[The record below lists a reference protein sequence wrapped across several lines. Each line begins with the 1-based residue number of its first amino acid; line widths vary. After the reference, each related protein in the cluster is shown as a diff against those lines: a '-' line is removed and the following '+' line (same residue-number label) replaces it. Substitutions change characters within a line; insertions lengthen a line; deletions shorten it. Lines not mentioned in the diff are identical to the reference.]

1 MLDDQT
7 GQSTR
12 SFPATEAVPAGNRVP
27 HLGRPLLNRTP
38 IGHTGDVTEAKKS
51 RASGTRA
58 QLLEAA
64 KEIFTSAGYT
74 DANVVDI
81 VERAGS
87 SVGSLYHHFGGK
99 SDLYIALY
107 DDYQSRQRHR
117 AAKAFRLSLAAG
129 EDDALRLFIV
139 ATRAY
144 LDGCW
149 EERELARLFLSGG
162 GPPGFE
168 LLTRRGFRHWL
179 TTNADLLSGQ
189 ARPLP
194 DTLVLV
200 LTTIATEAGREVAV
214 ASSRA
219 AARRFIEEI
228 LELIG
233 RLYPTD

>member
-1 MLDDQT
+1 M
-7 GQSTR
+7 
-12 SFPATEAVPAGNRVP
+12 
-27 HLGRPLLNRTP
+27 
-38 IGHTGDVTEAKKS
+38 TEAKRS
-51 RASGTRA
+51 RASGTRTM
-58 QLLEAA
+58 LLEAA
-64 KEIFTSAGYT
+64 REIFTAAGYS

-107 DDYQSRQRHR
+107 DDYQTRQRHR
-117 AAKAFRLSLAAG
+117 AAKAFRLALANG
-129 EDDALRLFIV
+129 EEDALQLFII
-139 ATRAY
+139 ACRAY
-144 LDGCW
+144 LEGCW
-149 EERELARLFLSGG
+149 EERELAQLFLSGG

-179 TTNADLLSGQ
+179 TANSEMLSEQ

-200 LTTIATEAGREVAV
+200 LTTIANEAGREVAV
-214 ASSRA
+214 QPSRA
-219 AARRFIEEI
+219 AARRFTNEI

-233 RLYPTD
+233 RLYPTR

>member
-1 MLDDQT
+1 MTTQDGRST
-7 GQSTR
+7 G
-12 SFPATEAVPAGNRVP
+12 PD
-27 HLGRPLLNRTP
+27 RTA
-38 IGHTGDVTEAKKS
+38 IRHTVDVTEAKRS
-51 RASGTRA
+51 RATSTKA
-58 QLLEAA
+58 LLLAA
-64 KEIFTSAGYT
+64 AREIFTTAGYA

-117 AAKAFRLSLAAG
+117 SAKAFRLALAAG
-129 EDDALRLFIV
+129 ENDAMRLFV
-139 ATRAY
+139 AGTRAY
-144 LDGCW
+144 LEGCW

-179 TTNADLLSGQ
+179 TTNSDLLSEQ
-189 ARPLP
+189 VRPLS

-214 ASSRA
+214 QSSRA
-219 AARRFIEEI
+219 QARRFIDEI
-228 LELIG
+228 CELIG
-233 RLYPTD
+233 RLYPPG

>member
-1 MLDDQT
+1 M
-7 GQSTR
+7 G
-12 SFPATEAVPAGNRVP
+12 
-27 HLGRPLLNRTP
+27 
-38 IGHTGDVTEAKKS
+38 VTEARRT
-51 RASGTRA
+51 RASGTRT
-58 QLLEAA
+58 LLLDAA
-64 KEIFTSAGYT
+64 REIFTAAGYA

-117 AAKAFRLSLAAG
+117 AAKAFRLALANG
-129 EDDALRLFIV
+129 EDDSLRLFVIGC
-139 ATRAY
+139 RAY
-144 LDGCW
+144 LEGCW
-149 EERELARLFLSGG
+149 EERELAQLFLSGG

-179 TTNADLLSGQ
+179 TANSELLSEH

-200 LTTIATEAGREVAV
+200 LTTIANEAGREVAV
-214 ASSRA
+214 QPSRA
-219 AARRFIEEI
+219 AARRFTNEI

-233 RLYPTD
+233 RLYPKD

>member
-1 MLDDQT
+1 MSQA
-7 GQSTR
+7 R
-12 SFPATEAVPAGNRVP
+12 R
-27 HLGRPLLNRTP
+27 
-38 IGHTGDVTEAKKS
+38 S
-51 RASGTRA
+51 RATTTRA
-58 QLLEAA
+58 QLLDAA
-64 KEIFTSAGYT
+64 REVFTTAGFA
-74 DANVVDI
+74 DASVVDI

-99 SDLYIALY
+99 SDIYIALY

-117 AAKAFRLSLAAG
+117 AAKAFRSALAAG
-129 EDDALRLFIV
+129 ENDAMRLFV
-139 ATRAY
+139 VGTRAY

-149 EERELARLFLSGG
+149 EERALASMFLSGG

-179 TTNADLLSGQ
+179 TTNAELLSEQ

-214 ASSRA
+214 QSSRA
-219 AARRFIEEI
+219 DARRFTDEI
-228 LELIG
+228 CELIG
-233 RLYPTD
+233 RLYPPA

>member
-1 MLDDQT
+1 
-7 GQSTR
+7 
-12 SFPATEAVPAGNRVP
+12 VPETKR
-27 HLGRPLLNRTP
+27 
-38 IGHTGDVTEAKKS
+38 S
-51 RASGTRA
+51 RATTTKA
-58 QLLEAA
+58 QLLDAA
-64 KEIFTSAGYT
+64 REIFTTAGYA
-74 DANVVDI
+74 DANVADI

-117 AAKAFRLSLAAG
+117 SAKAFRLALAAG
-129 EDDALRLFIV
+129 ENDAMRLFVIG
-139 ATRAY
+139 TRAY
-144 LDGCW
+144 LEGCW

-179 TTNADLLSGQ
+179 TANSELLSEQ
-189 ARPLP
+189 ARPLS

-214 ASSRA
+214 RSTRA
-219 AARRFIEEI
+219 QARRFIDEI
-228 LELIG
+228 CELIG
-233 RLYPTD
+233 RLYPPD

>member
-1 MLDDQT
+1 M
-7 GQSTR
+7 
-12 SFPATEAVPAGNRVP
+12 
-27 HLGRPLLNRTP
+27 
-38 IGHTGDVTEAKKS
+38 
-51 RASGTRA
+51 
-58 QLLEAA
+58 LLEAA
-64 KEIFTSAGYT
+64 REIFTQAGYA
-74 DANVVDI
+74 DAAVVDI

-117 AAKAFRLSLAAG
+117 AAKAFRLALGNGEEDSLQ
-129 EDDALRLFIV
+129 LFII
-139 ATRAY
+139 ACRAY
-144 LDGCW
+144 LEGCW
-149 EERELARLFLSGG
+149 EERELAQLFLSGG

-179 TTNADLLSGQ
+179 TTNAEVLSEHS
-189 ARPLP
+189 RPLP

-214 ASSRA
+214 QPSRA
-219 AARRFIEEI
+219 AARRFTEEI

>member
-1 MLDDQT
+1 M
-7 GQSTR
+7 
-12 SFPATEAVPAGNRVP
+12 TETKR
-27 HLGRPLLNRTP
+27 
-38 IGHTGDVTEAKKS
+38 S
-51 RASGTRA
+51 RATSTKSL
-58 QLLEAA
+58 LLEAA
-64 KEIFTSAGYT
+64 REIFTTAGYA

-107 DDYQSRQRHR
+107 DDYQTRQRHR
-117 AAKAFRLSLAAG
+117 SAKAFRLALAAG
-129 EDDALRLFIV
+129 EQDAMRLFILG
-139 ATRAY
+139 TRAY
-144 LDGCW
+144 LEGCW
-149 EERELARLFLSGG
+149 EERELAQLFLSGG

-179 TTNADLLSGQ
+179 TTNSDLLSEQ
-189 ARPLP
+189 ASPLP

-214 ASSRA
+214 QSSRA

>member
-1 MLDDQT
+1 M
-7 GQSTR
+7 
-12 SFPATEAVPAGNRVP
+12 P
-27 HLGRPLLNRTP
+27 
-38 IGHTGDVTEAKKS
+38 VTEAKKS
-51 RASGTRA
+51 RATSTRTT
-58 QLLEAA
+58 LLDAA
-64 KEIFTSAGYT
+64 RQIFTAAGYN

-117 AAKAFRLSLAAG
+117 AAKAFRVALASG
-129 EDDALRLFIV
+129 EQDAMRLFIV
-139 ATRAY
+139 STRAY
-144 LDGCW
+144 LEGCW
-149 EERELARLFLSGG
+149 EERELAQLFLSGG

-179 TTNADLLSGQ
+179 NANSELLSEQ

-194 DTLVLV
+194 ETLVLV

-214 ASSRA
+214 QPSRA
-219 AARRFIEEI
+219 AARRFIQEI
-228 LELIG
+228 LDLIG